1 MYTSGFYNDDFK
13 IEELE
18 LLGSFSAISATY
30 KLRKDGRLYF
40 MKQLRPEYAALPRY
54 RAMFFKEFECG
65 TAVKH
70 PNVVEYSSIS
80 ENENGLCII
89 MEYVNGITLEEK
101 LASEPEY
108 FRNEENVY
116 KFLAQLLDG
125 LGALHSLNILYLDF
139 SPSNIMLTKACND
152 VKLID
157 LGHCVS
163 DMNDNT
169 GGCTE
174 GFYAPEINEKDI
186 ALLDARTDIYG
197 IGCLLHYIKEK
208 SETKFSDYLNGI
220 MERCLCSDKAKRFQQ
235 AADVVKAIKRR
246 NRALS

>member
-1 MYTSGFYNDDFK
+1 MYTSGFYDDDFK
-13 IEELE
+13 VEELE
-18 LLGSFSAISATY
+18 LLGKSSAISITY

-40 MKQLRPEYAALPRY
+40 MKQLRPEYAAFPRY

-65 TAVKH
+65 KAVNH
-70 PNVVEYSSIS
+70 PNVVGYSSIS
-80 ENENGLCII
+80 ENESGLCII
-89 MEYVNGITLEEK
+89 MDYVNGMTLEEK

-116 KFLAQLLDG
+116 KFLTQLLSG

-139 SPSNIMLTKACND
+139 SPANIMLTKANND

-157 LGHCVS
+157 LGYCVS

-174 GFYAPEINEKDI
+174 GFYAP
-186 ALLDARTDIYG
+186 
-197 IGCLLHYIKEK
+197 
-208 SETKFSDYLNGI
+208 
-220 MERCLCSDKAKRFQQ
+220 
-235 AADVVKAIKRR
+235 
-246 NRALS
+246 